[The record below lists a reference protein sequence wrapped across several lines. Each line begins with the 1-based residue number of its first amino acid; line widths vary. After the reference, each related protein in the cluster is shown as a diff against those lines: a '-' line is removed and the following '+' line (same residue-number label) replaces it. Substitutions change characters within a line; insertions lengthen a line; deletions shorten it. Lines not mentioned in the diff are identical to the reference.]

1 MERRTNG
8 RNAGFLISS
17 IEICI
22 HFYWCEM
29 CMKMIWMMM
38 IVMTIQRR
46 RRQEHNRHLDAGRS
60 NESKSPWFIL
70 HSFFGLNPYSDRHP
84 SSCPWNI
91 LGSGKQKRGNFNR
104 RMFATAL
111 RLAAAYFSHRKIV
124 NWAWIKY
131 LKSKC
136 WYNSWKTLEVS
147 TTLGFIIKAE
157 YS

>member
-46 RRQEHNRHLDAGRS
+46 RRQEDNRHLDAGRS
-60 NESKSPWFIL
+60 NESKSPGFIP
-70 HSFFGLNPYSDRHP
+70 HSFSWTKSVFRHP

-136 WYNSWKTLEVS
+136 WYNSWKTQD

-157 YS
+157 CS